1 MNDNTRIRIHL
12 SGKLFEALTKQI
24 ILESKKSKKILN
36 EKKSFEK
43 GKSDQ
48 TKPKPK
54 VGKVQELKKDGAL
67 AKTEQL
73 ANSKKINEPASVS
86 NKEVKPAYTSGIKET
101 KEIDKAKQKAQNNE
115 KKYKGPSAKQ
125 SEKADQTKPKPKVG
139 KVMEK
144 KTIDNK
150 KKA

>member
-12 SGKLFEALTKQI
+12 SGKLFESLTKQI
-24 ILESKKSKKILN
+24 ILESKKSKKIIKKTSDGALGKTKKMTN
-36 EKKSFEK
+36 IETSEKKSEK
-43 GKSDQ
+43 
-48 TKPKPK
+48 
-54 VGKVQELKKDGAL
+54 
-67 AKTEQL
+67 AKTPNKPEVTQPEVKSPEDTKKTL
-73 ANSKKINEPASVS
+73 GKGEKIN
-86 NKEVKPAYTSGIKET
+86 
-101 KEIDKAKQKAQNNE
+101 KANE